1 VRRFAASVAL
11 GLVLLS
17 IPRRARADA
26 HEGVSIFPPTGTL
39 RAGVETEATG
49 FRLEGQRGSFLSGIP
64 RIEYTPLRK
73 MNLRLRVP
81 FHSLALDGEPD
92 TRGGI
97 GDMELRL
104 RLNLRSREPLRVNAG
119 WVVQMPTGS
128 KHEGLG
134 EGAVQLTPFA
144 SAGFRIDAVVL
155 YLTVAD
161 TLKLVGPHEDQKFV
175 NYVDPSENHELRTTA
190 GTILPVTE
198 MVSASAYFTETT
210 ILSSVNQGQVLLTG
224 GASIGMQAESRLRI
238 VLSQQLP
245 IAGEHRF
252 AWKTNAS
259 VTYSL

>member
-1 VRRFAASVAL
+1 M
-11 GLVLLS
+11 
-17 IPRRARADA
+17 
-26 HEGVSIFPPTGTL
+26 

-49 FRLEGQRGSFLSGIP
+49 FLLQGQRGSFLSGIP
-64 RIEYTPLRK
+64 RIEYTPVRK
-73 MNLRLRVP
+73 LNLRLRVP

-97 GDMELRL
+97 GDAELRL
-104 RLNLRSREPLRVNAG
+104 RLNVKSGEPLRINAG

-161 TLKLVGPHEDQKFV
+161 TLKLVGPHEQSFV

-190 GTILPVTE
+190 GSILPVTE
-198 MVSASAYFTETT
+198 MVSASAFLTETT
-210 ILSSVNQGQVLLTG
+210 ILSGGSRQGDVLLTG
-224 GASIGMQAESRLRI
+224 GGSIGMQAESRLRI
-238 VLSQQLP
+238 VLTGQLP